1 MEYKKLIL
9 GRLLDKYEKSK
20 SFTDETSNRRIL
32 LKMGDRDLPEYD
44 VEKPLVR
51 ETFNSVVKEL
61 AGKELVGFEWLKY
74 ETGNIIDKVWLLAGN
89 VEEAY
94 LEISRKP
101 KRDVLDV
108 LLQYADRLS
117 GKIAQRNK
125 RVMQGN
131 EGVIQENA
139 GGTPENK
146 DINAGK
152 CIRSFDDAEE
162 VDSGTEILGWMEHFL
177 NDVRRNIENRS
188 TVSGLLPD
196 DEEQAFAVLRV
207 FEEIIGLEG
216 GEFLERA
223 FSLRCFG
230 DSKYFEKKVK
240 SRVAGIIRRYF
251 NKPEESVEM
260 TDDEILAQTGILQSP
275 ELIEFKGGLV
285 GEING
290 RSIDFS
296 VFVYGASI
304 NSDTV
309 RGLKINGMGQ
319 VKRILFI
326 ENKANYLDFTSK
338 NADPTLMTV
347 FHGGFYSPLKSLFL
361 KKLSDAATDLGVDFY
376 HWSDID
382 LGGFLIFN
390 RLKINIIPGLKPY
403 LMDVEALKSRAR
415 HAVPIDKK
423 YADKIERLLDDP
435 EFAEFRGV
443 MEYMLEYRIK
453 LEQEAFLL

>member
-9 GRLLDKYEKSK
+9 DRLLDKYEKSK
-20 SFTDETSNRRIL
+20 SFMDETSNRRIL
-32 LKMGDRDLPEYD
+32 LKMGDRDFPEYD

-61 AGKELVGFEWLKY
+61 AGKELVSFEWLKY
-74 ETGNIIDKVWLLAGN
+74 ETGNIIDKIWLLISN
-89 VEEAY
+89 VDKAY

-101 KRDVLDV
+101 KRDVLDAV
-108 LLQYADRLS
+108 LQYVDRLS
-117 GKIAQRNK
+117 GKIALRNERIAQRN
-125 RVMQGN
+125 V
-131 EGVIQENA
+131 E
-139 GGTPENK
+139 
-146 DINAGK
+146 INAVQ
-152 CIRSFDDAEE
+152 CIQGLTSAEE
-162 VDSGTEILGWMEHFL
+162 ADLGTEILAWMENFL
-177 NDVRRNIENRS
+177 KDVRMNIENRS
-188 TVSGLLPD
+188 TIAGLLPD
-196 DEEQAFAVLRV
+196 DEEQSLAVLRV
-207 FEEIIGLEG
+207 FEEIIDLEG

-240 SRVAGIIRRYF
+240 GRVAGIIRRYF
-251 NKPEESVEM
+251 NKPEESFEM
-260 TDDEILAQTGILQSP
+260 TDDEILAQIGILQFP

-285 GEING
+285 GEVNG
-290 RSIDFS
+290 WSIDFS
-296 VFVYGASI
+296 AFVYGASI

-309 RGLKINGMGQ
+309 RGLKIIGIGQ
-319 VKRILFI
+319 VKKILFI
-326 ENKANYLDFTSK
+326 ENKANYIDFASK

-361 KKLSDAATDLGVDFY
+361 KKLSDAATNLGVDFF

-390 RLKINIIPGLKPY
+390 RLKTNIIPGLKPY
-403 LMDVEALKSRAR
+403 LMDVEALKSKMK
-415 HAVPIDKK
+415 HTVPINEK
-423 YADKIERLLDDP
+423 YMRKIERLLHDP
-435 EFAEFRGV
+435 GFAEFRSV